1 LVILGILLNW
11 IISPI
16 LAATSGNSASST
28 LESFLILRMM
38 RLFRF
43 VRALRLLEAFGELWR
58 LCNGLI
64 HSVHTV
70 MYALFLLLATTY
82 VFGCF
87 AVEVITQS
95 ELLQEN
101 EATRLIVE
109 KRFGSLWRSS
119 LTLLSFANAD
129 SLAAV
134 YEPLIEQNPWLAPFF
149 AVVWLVITV
158 SLMNLVTAVI
168 VDNAITQSRED
179 IETKRAETRK
189 TVKALQP
196 QIEKLFIELDRDKD
210 DMLSID
216 EVDLEFITM
225 PEALRYVIDEEKLR
239 DLFEFLDDDGSGSVD
254 KEEFIE
260 GVASLALQN
269 VPIETTQILHLLRN
283 QRDAIADIQSKL

>member
-1 LVILGILLNW
+1 
-11 IISPI
+11 
-16 LAATSGNSASST
+16 
-28 LESFLILRMM
+28 MM